1 MGDADAV
8 GHAEAVL
15 DGQTAAGV
23 DQRYS
28 VCAGQL
34 DGKAGRHQHP
44 LHGLDGQR
52 LIQHGAQVG
61 SGRAGGGVGGRPG
74 AGV

>member
-1 MGDADAV
+1 M
-8 GHAEAVL
+8 L

-23 DQRYS
+23 DQRHS

-61 SGRAGGGVGGRPG
+61 GGRAGGGVGGRPG